1 MSATRFRP
9 VGPSPSRRRVRQSEA
24 DLAPAVSDEEIAA
37 LLRLAR
43 MIAAAE
49 SLLGE
54 AGVMIRGERRS

>member
-1 MSATRFRP
+1 VSGTRFRP
-9 VGPSPSRRRVRQSEA
+9 VGPPPSRRPVRQPEA
-24 DLAPAVSDEEIAA
+24 GVAPAVSDEEIAA

-49 SLLGE
+49 SLLGD

>member
-9 VGPSPSRRRVRQSEA
+9 VGPLPAPRVRHSEGET
-24 DLAPAVSDEEIAA
+24 APVSDEEIAS

-54 AGVMIRGERRS
+54 AGVMIPGERRS

>member
-1 MSATRFRP
+1 
-9 VGPSPSRRRVRQSEA
+9 
-24 DLAPAVSDEEIAA
+24 VSDEEIAA

>member
-9 VGPSPSRRRVRQSEA
+9 VGPPPSPRLRPPEGDA
-24 DLAPAVSDEEIAA
+24 APAVSDEEIAS

-54 AGVMIRGERRS
+54 AGVMIRGEWRS